1 MLIIPAVIH
10 ITFETGAMRYRA
22 LEQALFVGSGRFIL
36 TDEGLKV
43 EYRISKVCAGPGGAE
58 ESSSSG

>member
-1 MLIIPAVIH
+1 
-10 ITFETGAMRYRA
+10 MRYRA

-36 TDEGLKV
+36 CDEGLKA
-43 EYRISKVCAGPGGAE
+43 EYRISKVCAGSGGAE